1 MTSGRR
7 WGEIALSPRANKDG
21 LLVGTVVA
29 ACVDGDGGGRVRAA
43 DVVAVQTETSSENRR

>member
-1 MTSGRR
+1 MTGGRR

-21 LLVGTVVA
+21 LLAGTVVA